1 MSEGQVDGA
10 GGWLLSHRAEFS
22 DRLPSGGGLSLL
34 VPVSVRPA
42 RPWGRGGDL
51 DLGCKYQVS
60 PICPGGPRGSGER
73 WAGWGRGCP
82 SSLVP
87 LQPPPLHGPHAL
99 HLSPAVPSAELL
111 SSHLR
116 GGWGAPTSQAPSL
129 EEGPGAHPS
138 AARTSSSS
146 GAPPPA
152 WGPQGA
158 RTTPS
163 LTPSLTPSCLAP
175 GHRRPPAPVTA
186 SLSIP
191 PTGPSLPRSCPSGFL
206 GAPDSSRS
214 FWT

>member
-1 MSEGQVDGA
+1 MGGEDPGRQEPTSGPVGHVGAAPVHLAIDPAMSPILGRKGMSEGQVDGA

-60 PICPGGPRGSGER
+60 PVCPGGPRGSGER

-158 RTTPS
+158 RTTP
-163 LTPSLTPSCLAP
+163 
-175 GHRRPPAPVTA
+175 
-186 SLSIP
+186 
-191 PTGPSLPRSCPSGFL
+191 GPLP
-206 GAPDSSRS
+206 
-214 FWT
+214 